1 MLGVCLWTHT
11 RIRQS
16 PGSQG
21 EMSAIKS
28 PENTMQTPTIGI
40 DFGTTN
46 SVITLAEGGEYTV
59 IPNENGKRTTPSV
72 VSFDGDKAMIGEQ
85 AVNQAVQYPDRT
97 VFSIKRLIGTDDVV
111 LLGEHSAEFTP
122 EEVSALIFKKLKRDA
137 EKATDQPIGQ
147 AVITVPAQFNDRQR
161 RAMKHAGEIAGLDVH
176 RIISEP
182 TAACLAYGLHT
193 GKKETVL
200 VYDLGGGMFDVSL
213 IAINDGVFEVVA
225 TNGDTQLG
233 GNNWDAAIVDWLD
246 SKIEHKHG
254 ISFEGNSAA
263 DEQLFA
269 AAQTAKHNLTDQM
282 TTAISIQSL
291 EHNGSVY
298 DIKHRLH
305 RDQFERMTRDLVEKT
320 ITICDDLFAET
331 GYRAGMIDEILLVG
345 GATRM
350 PHVRERVTEYFGQE
364 PSEQID
370 PDEAVAVGA
379 TAQAALIQDDS
390 LPMLPSGED
399 QSANPRPERDRP
411 SLPTIEDVVLLD
423 VTPQSLA
430 TETTA
435 QDETEEPY
443 SVLIPANSTV
453 PTRATG
459 IFTTSH
465 DRQKYVRIPVYQGN
479 SPVLEENELLEE
491 FRVGPIPPRSVG
503 EANIEIEFELD
514 QNGILHVSAADIDH
528 EIGDAIDIDPVF
540 DITQTELDMMKKDLP
555 PIR

>member
-1 MLGVCLWTHT
+1 
-11 RIRQS
+11 
-16 PGSQG
+16 
-21 EMSAIKS
+21 
-28 PENTMQTPTIGI
+28 MQTPTIGI

-46 SVITLAEGGEYTV
+46 SVITLAEGGEFTV
-59 IPNENGKRTTPSV
+59 ITNENGERTTPSV

-97 VFSIKRLIGTDDVV
+97 VFSIKRLIGTDEVV

-137 EKATDQPIGQ
+137 ERATDQPIGQ

-161 RAMKHAGEIAGLDVH
+161 RAMKHASEIAGLDVD

-193 GKKETVL
+193 GKTETVL

-213 IAINDGVFEVVA
+213 IAINDGVFEVIA
-225 TNGDTQLG
+225 TNGDTRLG

-246 SKIEHKHG
+246 SQIEHKHG
-254 ISFEGNSAA
+254 VSFEGNSTA

-269 AAQTAKHNLTDQM
+269 AAQTAKHDLSERM
-282 TTAISIQSL
+282 TTTISIPSL

-305 RDQFERMTRDLVEKT
+305 RDQFERMTRDLVERT

-350 PHVRERVTEYFGQE
+350 PYVRERVTEYFGQG

-379 TAQAALIQDDS
+379 TAQAALIRDDS

-399 QSANPRPERDRP
+399 QSVNSRPERDRP

-423 VTPQSLA
+423 VTSQSLA

-435 QDETEEPY
+435 RDETEKPY

-465 DRQKYVRIPVYQGN
+465 DRQKYVRFPVYQGN
-479 SPVLEENELLEE
+479 SPVLDENELLEE
-491 FRVGPIPPRSVG
+491 FRVGPIPPRPVG

-514 QNGILHVSAADIDH
+514 QNGMLHVSAEDIDH
-528 EIGDAIDIDPVF
+528 EIGDAIEINPVF
-540 DITQTELDMMKKDLP
+540 NITQTELDMMKKDLP